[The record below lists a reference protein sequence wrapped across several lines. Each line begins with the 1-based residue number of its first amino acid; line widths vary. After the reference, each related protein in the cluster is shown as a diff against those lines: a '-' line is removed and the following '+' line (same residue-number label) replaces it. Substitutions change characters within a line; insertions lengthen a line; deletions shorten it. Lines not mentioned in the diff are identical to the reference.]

1 MWEKRK
7 SLEFDLSQQVVWFIR
22 RSIISRHVQQYIILS
37 VQYRVYRKICTWV
50 YIFLPGCRAIMSC
63 YADTFFYVWIFF
75 NCNFMCEFFLTKLY
89 HHFLCWHLL
98 FSFFYL
104 FPTIWVCEP
113 SLLTGCWPKI
123 VLVFKQTSET
133 PWSSRQRQRHG
144 PLIYLGSLMCSTN
157 KTVIPLNST
166 FSIDAFCSVFLRTV
180 DPLWFSKGKKFLPQI
195 FELEG
200 MFEVMESG
208 IPSAFED
215 KDTGPECSGHVPQ
228 PTWYSVVDL
237 SVNQGLLCP
246 LPRHLVLRLETHD
259 TRHNSSQDLCCGR
272 QAWQSSVRHL
282 AVNFSKYFKSLV
294 LPGEVKEPLNVF
306 PDFWLSCEYSILV
319 STDCLP

>member
-1 MWEKRK
+1 
-7 SLEFDLSQQVVWFIR
+7 
-22 RSIISRHVQQYIILS
+22 
-37 VQYRVYRKICTWV
+37 
-50 YIFLPGCRAIMSC
+50 
-63 YADTFFYVWIFF
+63 
-75 NCNFMCEFFLTKLY
+75 
-89 HHFLCWHLL
+89 
-98 FSFFYL
+98 
-104 FPTIWVCEP
+104 
-113 SLLTGCWPKI
+113 
-123 VLVFKQTSET
+123 
-133 PWSSRQRQRHG
+133 
-144 PLIYLGSLMCSTN
+144 MCSTN

-272 QAWQSSVRHL
+272 QA
-282 AVNFSKYFKSLV
+282 
-294 LPGEVKEPLNVF
+294 
-306 PDFWLSCEYSILV
+306 
-319 STDCLP
+319 